1 MVEGEERMIAFGNDV
16 FLRNGWVDDSLRKWD
31 GFLRNLDDCPDE
43 IRCARHGHE
52 FHGVK
57 MNRMTPFAVDE

>member
-31 GFLRNLDDCPDE
+31 GFLRNFGRLPPMKS
-43 IRCARHGHE
+43 AAL
-52 FHGVK
+52 VMA
-57 MNRMTPFAVDE
+57 MNFMG